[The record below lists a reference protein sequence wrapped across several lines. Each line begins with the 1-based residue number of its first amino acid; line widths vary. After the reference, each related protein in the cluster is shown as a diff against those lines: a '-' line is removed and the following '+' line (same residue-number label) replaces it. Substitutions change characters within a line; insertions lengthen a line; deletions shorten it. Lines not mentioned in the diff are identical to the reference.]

1 MMVRKINAVAFVVI
15 ILCGGAALLWRLS
28 NTGRLLTH
36 TAGPSSWLDGSIT
49 QALDQRVAQAAPPDA
64 RVNRVLNGLLFAVTG
79 DADPQVR
86 SGCPGW
92 LFLTEEVAE
101 TPDGEHNLQR
111 RVALTRKLQADL
123 ERRGI
128 KLVTAPVPDKVEQAA
143 GELCGLTVSRQARG
157 RRAAWLQASEGLA
170 LHQVDL
176 HRGWIAPGYW
186 RTDSHW
192 NRAGA
197 SFAADRVA
205 AVAQAFAPP
214 GNTSMQLQTAVA
226 THARSGDLMR
236 LAGID
241 RNTPPFAPP
250 VDTDHDVQLVVHR
263 SGGLLDDV
271 AAPVVML
278 AGSSY
283 SLNSGFI
290 DYLQL
295 DMKQEIAQQS
305 RLGSG
310 FAGSVLELLQHHP
323 ERLNDIKLLIWEWP
337 LRSLYQP
344 LTDEENT
351 YLAQQ

>member
-1 MMVRKINAVAFVVI
+1 MIRKINTIAFVII

-28 NTGRLLTH
+28 KAGQLFTH
-36 TAGPSSWLDGSIT
+36 TVTSSSWLDGGVT
-49 QALDQRVAQAAPPDA
+49 QALDERVAQAAPPDA
-64 RVNRVLNGLLFAVTG
+64 HINRVLNGLLFAVTG
-79 DADPQVR
+79 DPDPQVR

-92 LFLTEEVAE
+92 LFLTEEVVE
-101 TPDGEHNLQR
+101 TPGGERNLLR
-111 RVALTRKLQADL
+111 RVELTRKLQADF
-123 ERRGI
+123 EHRGI
-128 KLVTAPVPDKVEQAA
+128 ELVTVAVPDKVEQAA

-157 RRAAWLQASEGLA
+157 RRAAWQQASEGLA

-176 HRGWIAPGYW
+176 HSGWIAPGYW

-197 SFAADRVA
+197 SFAAQRVA
-205 AVAQAFAPP
+205 VIARAFAPP
-214 GNTSMQLQTAVA
+214 GDSSMELQSAVA

-250 VDTDHDVQLVVHR
+250 VDTDHEVQLVIHR
-263 SGGLLDDV
+263 SGSLLDNV

-295 DMKQEIAQQS
+295 GMKQEIAQQS

-310 FAGSVLELLQHHP
+310 FAGSVLELLKHHP
-323 ERLNDIKLLIWEWP
+323 ERLDGIKLMIWEWP

-344 LTDEENT
+344 LTDEENN
-351 YLAQQ
+351 YLAQP